1 MRSRSVTILM
11 TTALLIS
18 LLAFTSPALAA
29 EDDDCPGI
37 NGDSTYDRNGCLDTD
52 GDGWSDPDE
61 EWSTTDG
68 ADAFPNE
75 KTQWADRDGDGFGDT
90 SSFDA
95 VLIDH
100 FPDDVNLHRAVLS
113 VGCNPPDHTLSIGKS
128 SYFLCTVKN
137 EGLVPIRLTP
147 EWHTKEG
154 VSIGDL
160 PAKIDLEEHGMGG
173 DQNEL
178 RLDFTAESAGVSG
191 GLLYFNESSDPVPI
205 FSVALGILVET
216 STPKASSSDATPTL
230 DPMREKANSL
240 ASWMSAKTGYNFN
253 VQTVLA
259 LLVIGPLILFVIGR
273 KTQSSL
279 QNRKLE
285 RDALE
290 QESSNEEE
298 REKEVKPDSEEL
310 SLEDM
315 ATDPNVPETKPKRGV
330 KGAEGRVLAEGMVE
344 VMVGDID
351 MPTAPNDAFNVLTKT
366 LDESDIEGDD
376 WDSSLDESKDD
387 DETDFKVPSK
397 HKASKA
403 ELNDKVD
410 DEPKTA
416 KRKSKKVEKKQV
428 GTAETETTST
438 PAKGVSKSVKKQKKG
453 SKKRPPGKVGH
464 TRGPGVDLK

>member
-1 MRSRSVTILM
+1 MRSKPVTILM
-11 TTALLIS
+11 MTALLLS
-18 LLAFTSPALAA
+18 LLAFTSPAIAA

-37 NGDSTYDRNGCLDTD
+37 NGDSTNDRNGCPDTD

-95 VLIDH
+95 ILIDH
-100 FPDDVNLHRAVLS
+100 FPDDKNLHRAVLS
-113 VGCNPPDHTLSIGKS
+113 VGCNPPDHTIPIGKS

-147 EWHTKEG
+147 KWDTKEG
-154 VSIGDL
+154 VTIGSL
-160 PAKIDLEEHGMGG
+160 PARIDLEEHGMGG

-205 FSVALGILVET
+205 SSVALGILVES

-230 DPMREKANSL
+230 DPVREKVNSL
-240 ASWMSAKTGYNFN
+240 ASWMGVKTGYNFN
-253 VQTVLA
+253 FQTVLV
-259 LLVIGPLILFVIGR
+259 LLVIGPLVLFVIGR

-285 RDALE
+285 REVLE
-290 QESSNEEE
+290 KESTNEEE
-298 REKEVKPDSEEL
+298 REKEVKPDSKEL

-315 ATDPNVPETKPKRGV
+315 ATDPNVPENKPKRGV

-351 MPTAPNDAFNVLTKT
+351 MPTAPNDAFNVLTGT
-366 LDESDIEGDD
+366 LDKSEIEGDD
-376 WDSSLDESKDD
+376 WDLSLEKSKDD
-387 DETDFKVPSK
+387 DDTDFKVASK

-403 ELNDKVD
+403 ELNDEVY
-410 DEPKTA
+410 DEQKTA
-416 KRKSKKVEKKQV
+416 KIKSKKVEKKQV
-428 GTAETETTST
+428 VTTETEAIST
-438 PAKGVSKSVKKQKKG
+438 PSKAVSKSIKKQNKG

>member
-1 MRSRSVTILM
+1 MRSKPVTILM
-11 TTALLIS
+11 ATALLIS

-37 NGDSTYDRNGCLDTD
+37 SGDSTYDRNGCPDAD

-61 EWSTTDG
+61 EWGTTDG

-100 FPDDVNLHRAVLS
+100 FPDDNNLHRAVLS

-154 VSIGDL
+154 VLIGDL
-160 PAKIDLEEHGMGG
+160 PAKIDLEEHGMDG
-173 DQNEL
+173 DLNEL

-230 DPMREKANSL
+230 DPIREKANSL
-240 ASWMSAKTGYNFN
+240 ASWMSVKTGYNFN

-290 QESSNEEE
+290 QKSTNEEE
-298 REKEVKPDSEEL
+298 REKEVEPDSEEL

-351 MPTAPNDAFNVLTKT
+351 MPTAPNDAFNVLTEN
-366 LDESDIEGDD
+366 LDESEIEGDE

-387 DETDFKVPSK
+387 DTDFKVASK

-416 KRKSKKVEKKQV
+416 KRKNKWVLLKQ
-428 GTAETETTST
+428 
-438 PAKGVSKSVKKQKKG
+438 
-453 SKKRPPGKVGH
+453 RPP
-464 TRGPGVDLK
+464 